1 MTRKTKNRLIAIIL
15 TTFLILVILW
25 TSGVKGSILNIQGY
39 FYMWIPLFILWVF
52 FAEIFLFVLKS
63 DTGFFKLISMLG
75 IILAIVILIINPVID
90 DTDFQSL
97 KNEDQKVVLEIID
110 QPTYYQIRVY
120 NRQNFLFSKYI
131 DEVKVDKYYE
141 YTYYIEDDEFVVK
154 RCGVSSC
161 TYLTVPLE

>member
-1 MTRKTKNRLIAIIL
+1 MTKKTRNKLLAIIL
-15 TTFLILVILW
+15 TTFLILAGLW
-25 TSGVKGSILNIQGY
+25 ISAARGSILNIQGY
-39 FYMWIPLFILWVF
+39 FYMWIPLFVLWVF

-90 DTDFQSL
+90 DTDFESL
-97 KNEDQKVVLEIID
+97 KNEDQKIVLEIID
-110 QPTYYQIRVY
+110 QPSYYQILVY
-120 NRQNFLFSKYI
+120 DRQNFLFSEYL
-131 DEVKVDKYYE
+131 DEIKVAKYYE
-141 YTYYIEDDEFVVK
+141 FTYYIEDDEFVVK